1 MEDPVMTGNQD
12 ANIKLLYATD
22 ANSFFTADTV
32 DNGAQFDIIANVE
45 IGPDL
50 MQIIDKEE
58 LFVSVLN
65 VSQSTPIVPTQK
77 LENKINPDPNA
88 QPLNQEL
95 RVQITGWT
103 ANEGDVLEAVATYKV
118 TAGAFTD
125 VSTARTG
132 SVVVVLP

>member
-1 MEDPVMTGNQD
+1 MTGNQD

-22 ANSFFTADTV
+22 AGTFFTADTV
-32 DNGAQFDIIANVE
+32 DNGDQFDIIANVE

-65 VSQSTPIVPTQK
+65 VSQSTPLVPSQK
-77 LENKINPDPNA
+77 QENIIAPDPNA

-95 RVQITGWT
+95 RVQVTGWN
-103 ANEGDVLEAVATYKV
+103 ANEGDVLEAVATFKV
-118 TAGAFTD
+118 TAGSFTD
-125 VSTARTG
+125 VSTARSG
-132 SVVVVLP
+132 PVVVTVK